1 MQKTTE
7 SADVRRYLLRTL
19 LIVLGGAIYAFGVEM
34 FYVPADLTTGGL
46 TGIALI
52 LNRLAQLPVGVMTV
66 VMNIPLFLLGY
77 KTMGR
82 YFFILSVV
90 GVLAVSVWMDV
101 FAMTLPAVADFEN
114 DRMLCCVLGGACTG
128 LGIGIV
134 MAAGGSTGGMD
145 IIGVLLNRRHEE
157 LSLGR
162 VILIGDVLVVIAN
175 TVIFRDV
182 AAAGYTAVAMY
193 LASVVIDAVMYGANI
208 ASVAFI
214 ITKQADEISDVL
226 IHSLQRGVT
235 ILNGTGAY
243 TQTPQSMLVCAVSRR
258 QLSHMK
264 QLIRMHDPDA
274 FIMVTEAREVL
285 GRGFKAM

>member
-1 MQKTTE
+1 MQKSTE
-7 SADVRRYLLRTL
+7 STGIRRYLLRAL
-19 LIVLGGAIYAFGVEM
+19 LIILGAAIYAFGVEM
-34 FYVPADLTTGGL
+34 FYAPAKLTTGGL

-52 LNRLAQLPVGVMTV
+52 LNQLADLPVGIMTF

-77 KTMGR
+77 KSIGR
-82 YFFILSVV
+82 YFFILSVI
-90 GVLAVSVWMDV
+90 GVLSASVWIDL
-101 FAMTLPAVADFEN
+101 FSMTLPVVADFES

-128 LGIGIV
+128 LGMGVV
-134 MAAGGSTGGMD
+134 MSAGGSTGGTD
-145 IIGVLLNRRHEE
+145 ILGVLLSRKHEE

-175 TVIFRDV
+175 TVIFQDI

-208 ASVAFI
+208 ASVSFI
-214 ITKQADEISDVL
+214 ITKHADEISEVL

-274 FIMVTEAREVL
+274 FIIVTEAREVL